1 MVASLA
7 EMLYSIG
14 IKSRYAFAVG
24 GRKAH
29 SMLQVYFSNNKE
41 GLFDPF
47 NGVIYIDRSNGTPIS
62 LSTVFN
68 YLTKG
73 STAVLYARRKIEDP
87 DGPVL
92 SSQYALSPDSDRP
105 DYAFPGIF
113 TEAKALGLANSGFST
128 TIQIVLSPHSMVG
141 PANWV
146 RSTDEPK
153 PWTKLSL
160 WRLSSGEYLSWAYIL
175 GQSSLGYLVEHA
187 YSLERLD
194 IGTSYTLRIKIANA
208 YVPRGG
214 AVANPAITLQ
224 PVVPFRPPAFV
235 SLENRGYADGNEYV
249 FQTAEISFVAN
260 STTATII
267 AHATG
272 TVH

>member
-1 MVASLA
+1 MRPSCWCGCAWRWSSV
-7 EMLYSIG
+7 
-14 IKSRYAFAVG
+14 
-24 GRKAH
+24 
-29 SMLQVYFSNNKE
+29 
-41 GLFDPF
+41 
-47 NGVIYIDRSNGTPIS
+47 
-62 LSTVFN
+62 
-68 YLTKG
+68 
-73 STAVLYARRKIEDP
+73 TATW
-87 DGPVL
+87 
-92 SSQYALSPDSDRP
+92 SSC
-105 DYAFPGIF
+105 G
-113 TEAKALGLANSGFST
+113 
-128 TIQIVLSPHSMVG
+128 
-141 PANWV
+141 
-146 RSTDEPK
+146 
-153 PWTKLSL
+153 WTKLSL

-272 TVH
+272 DLVLQSIELLATGEDIGASGFSDAGG